1 VNPTTQVVEIGV
13 NGWKIESLQVN
24 PLGGPGV
31 DVLLQLGAKRTD
43 LIVVEGEWYRLFT
56 PIFLHSGVIHLLFNM
71 VGLWNVG
78 VATEREFGWIKT
90 GIIFFVS
97 GFFGVVMSAIFVP
110 LAVGVGA
117 SGAIFGLCKCLVVAL
132 VLLF

>member
-1 VNPTTQVVEIGV
+1 VVEIGY
-13 NGWKIESLQVN
+13 NGWAVESLQVN
-24 PLGGPGV
+24 PLVGPGV
-31 DVLLQLGAKRTD
+31 DVLLKLGAKRTD

-56 PIFLHSGVIHLLFNM
+56 PIFLHSGVVHLLFNM

-78 VATEREFGWIKT
+78 VPTEREFGWLKT

-117 SGAIFGLCKCLVVAL
+117 SGAIFGLCK
-132 VLLF
+132 